1 METTKTITEQRIAHE
16 RRVLRTLNGDAI
28 AAVLAAPPPAM
39 LYRGQREGLTWEAFC
54 RDLAVMLEQAT
65 MHDESVQHDLRSRG
79 WLATPTEATEE
90 DIHGWPYTFRSALV
104 QPGQR
109 CRLLPTPQGCQLGN
123 LSDQAHVH
131 LRAVVLSPET
141 CAAFDEI
148 TFIVGCC
155 WVLAPSPGWLFR
167 EPVRVF
173 RSNAIV
179 PPRQNVEFTARN
191 CSDKP
196 AIFEG
201 VVFTA
206 REKRHCAVCGQKRL
220 GWERVDDGICC
231 GMPMAALPVEEW
243 G

>member
-1 METTKTITEQRIAHE
+1 METAKTITEQRIAHE
-16 RRVLRTLNGDAI
+16 RRVLRGLNGDAI
-28 AAVLAAPPPAM
+28 AAALATPPPAM
-39 LYRGQREGLTWEAFC
+39 LEDGERKGAAWDAFC
-54 RDLAVMLEQAT
+54 RELAALLEQAT
-65 MHDESVQHDLRSRG
+65 RRDESVQGELLRRG
-79 WLATPTEATEE
+79 WLAASPEATEE

-104 QPGQR
+104 QPGQQ
-109 CRLLPTPQGCQLGN
+109 CRILPTPQGCQFGD
-123 LSDQAHVH
+123 LSEQAHVH

-167 EPVRVF
+167 EPVRAF
-173 RSNAIV
+173 RSNQIV

-196 AIFEG
+196 ALFEG

-206 REKRHCAVCGQKRL
+206 REKRHCAVCGRKRL
-220 GWERVDDGICC
+220 GWESVDDGICC
-231 GMPMAALPVEEW
+231 GMLMATLPIEEW